1 MEAEMALRGRP
12 PVEEPRRWEAEERE
26 EEPPVGKGAA
36 GVMEVKT
43 HSSSSRPLL
52 KTSRVWLKV
61 PRPGPGPG
69 AVVMPEAVEGTFIAG
84 RVRGSGEG
92 DWLGARWVEAMEWL
106 REERLLDLEL
116 RVLRSLPGLAPNG
129 GGMGGRVS
137 SSGKSVSRT

>member
-12 PVEEPRRWEAEERE
+12 PVEEPRRWEAEEK
-26 EEPPVGKGAA
+26 EEPPPGKGAA

-61 PRPGPGPG
+61 PRPGLGVG
-69 AVVMPEAVEGTFIAG
+69 LMPEAVEGTFMAG
-84 RVRGSGEG
+84 RVRGIGEG
-92 DWLGARWVEAMEWL
+92 DWWGARWVEAMELL

-129 GGMGGRVS
+129 GGMGGRVR